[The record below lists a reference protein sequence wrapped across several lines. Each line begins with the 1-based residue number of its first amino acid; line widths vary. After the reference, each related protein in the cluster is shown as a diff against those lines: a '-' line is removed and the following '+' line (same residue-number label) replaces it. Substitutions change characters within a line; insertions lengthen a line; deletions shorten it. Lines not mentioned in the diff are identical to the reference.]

1 MYSTVSEASLP
12 LKVLS
17 LIERNFFGPEQLGGS
32 QSIVRRSTMEALSAR
47 GLWVSRGGNGGA
59 ASKAV
64 LKNVNLSVR
73 RGHLH
78 MLLGRN
84 GSGKS
89 TFMETVAGLLPYQVR
104 LEHHQVSSR
113 FASWGQ
119 SLG

>member
-1 MYSTVSEASLP
+1 M
-12 LKVLS
+12 
-17 LIERNFFGPEQLGGS
+17 GPSSSGFPINRQA
-32 QSIVRRSTMEALSAR
+32 MEALSAR

>member
-1 MYSTVSEASLP
+1 MGSS
-12 LKVLS
+12 
-17 LIERNFFGPEQLGGS
+17 GS

-47 GLWVSRGGNGGA
+47 GLWVSRGGKGGA

-64 LKNVNLSVR
+64 LKNVNLSVH

-104 LEHHQVSSR
+104 LEHDQVSSR

-119 SLG
+119 SFG

>member
-1 MYSTVSEASLP
+1 MFPTNEDSLP
-12 LKVLS
+12 VKVFS
-17 LIERNFFGPEQLGGS
+17 LIERKKSVNFLGPSSSGFPINRQA
-32 QSIVRRSTMEALSAR
+32 MEALSAR